1 MHPKS
6 LTYSLLLQVMP
17 QNAVLNDNQNE
28 EEDGEDTLQK

>member
-1 MHPKS
+1 MYPKS